1 LEKELPEIS
10 KYYQEE
16 KEEIENLLIAYQKT
30 VPNLISF
37 KMILIFCFHVN
48 IFHSK

>member
-1 LEKELPEIS
+1 LEKELPEIL

-30 VPNLISF
+30 VPNLIRF
-37 KMILIFCFHVN
+37 KIIIKLY
-48 IFHSK
+48 